1 MCFTKRA
8 QCSAITSN
16 YDIGIFKEPIDKGH
30 EFDVL
35 LKDLSKTFDFIDHK
49 LLIARLYSYGISP
62 SSFNLVS
69 FYLNNQTQRIKINDC
84 FSLRHEIKFGLP
96 VMPMLQHLTYVT
108 VQGTLLLCFLHYNLP
123 QGNALIRL
131 KNNILSKC
139 WKMSPLIKFK
149 IFNRYND
156 RRCLK

>member
-1 MCFTKRA
+1 MHKKKKQMRQGQGELHSKNHSEKTSLKYTKNCCQTNSIITLATQQKSMCFTKRA

-49 LLIARLYSYGISP
+49 LLIARLYSYGISL

-84 FSLRHEIKFGLP
+84 FNLRHELNL
-96 VMPMLQHLTYVT
+96 VCQLCRWYN
-108 VQGTLLLCFLHYNLP
+108 TLH
-123 QGNALIRL
+123 
-131 KNNILSKC
+131 
-139 WKMSPLIKFK
+139 M
-149 IFNRYND
+149 
-156 RRCLK
+156 